1 MKTTQLSVCD
11 YVVNFRIHLQ
21 TKMLIFPICVYA
33 CLIQIFLR
41 VSNCLLTDDHKGK
54 KEARVQMVAE
64 LSIMEKKPDDNLKGK
79 LMQEEEKEEGSVSIK
94 IYWLYARS
102 IGLFFSFLLILT
114 VASKQIFLV
123 AVDFWLA
130 EWSSSFRNHSETDSQ
145 VCI

>member
-1 MKTTQLSVCD
+1 
-11 YVVNFRIHLQ
+11 
-21 TKMLIFPICVYA
+21 
-33 CLIQIFLR
+33 
-41 VSNCLLTDDHKGK
+41 
-54 KEARVQMVAE
+54 MVAE